1 MYLWRDVIQKQAS
14 YTGALTAI
22 GTPKSMPLKI
32 LKTPVN
38 MRLELKSIEFA
49 VARAV
54 MIGRRVP
61 RSPRL
66 PDISPHGFL
75 LSTWRLYDM
84 DLAMPWRDWKI
95 GRVIVGQA
103 GQRSL

>member
-1 MYLWRDVIQKQAS
+1 
-14 YTGALTAI
+14 
-22 GTPKSMPLKI
+22 MPLRI
-32 LKTPVN
+32 LKIPVN
-38 MRLELKSIEFA
+38 MRVELKSIECA

-75 LSTWRLYDM
+75 PSTWRLYDM
-84 DLAMPWRDWKI
+84 DLEMRWSGWKM
-95 GRVIVGQA
+95 GEVMVGQA
-103 GQRSL
+103 GHRMMELR